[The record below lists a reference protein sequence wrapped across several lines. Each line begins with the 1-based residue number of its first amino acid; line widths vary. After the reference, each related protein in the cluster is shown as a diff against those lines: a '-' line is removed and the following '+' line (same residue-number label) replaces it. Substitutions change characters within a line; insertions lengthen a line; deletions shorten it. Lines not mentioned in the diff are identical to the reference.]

1 MIMDDDRLGTLA
13 QDGDQW
19 TLTFTRR
26 FAHPQEKVW
35 RAVTEPEH
43 RAAWFPQEIVGEF
56 RAGAALRF
64 VTSPD
69 DGFVGEMVIFEPPSV
84 MELMWGTDRLRVELR
99 PDGAGTVLTLTDT
112 ITELGKAARD
122 SAGWHECLDRL
133 EADLDGVDPPP
144 EGERWRE
151 TNPIYAERFGPEA
164 ATIGPPA
171 GWEESVSS

>member
-1 MIMDDDRLGTLA
+1 MDDDRLGTLA
-13 QDGDQW
+13 QDGDRW

-43 RAAWFPQEIVGEF
+43 RAAWFPQEIIGEF

-69 DGFVGEMVIFEPPSV
+69 DGFDGAMVVFEPPSV

-122 SAGWHECLDRL
+122 GAGWHECLDRL
-133 EADLDGVDPPP
+133 EADLDGVAPPAA
-144 EGERWRE
+144 GERWRE
-151 TNPIYAERFGPEA
+151 TNPIYTERFGPEA

-171 GWEESVSS
+171 GWEESVNS